1 MLQDLAVQSFLMG
14 LLSAA
19 SLPLGAIIAMYWTPK
34 DRVVAAMMAF
44 GGGALLAALTI
55 DLVAE
60 SLRKGEFYPLAAG
73 CIGGGLLFVLLNKI
87 VNDNGGFLRKAAT
100 TMQHLNKLKLR
111 SYQSFYRRLSKVP
124 LFQILPPEELTA
136 LVRTVKTHR
145 FKKDE
150 CILRQ
155 GDPGESMFV
164 IQSGDVLITDPKQN
178 NRTIATLRAS
188 DVFGEMALITGE
200 PRTASATAQTDVLAW
215 EIHKKDFDFLIRQSP
230 VLAAAMHS
238 LVETRLADLKEHGP
252 VNDEHAEAWYDD
264 ATHHLEAHMQPPTAQ
279 EVKQVSESHGGAP
292 LAIWLGIFLDG
303 IPESLV
309 IGSSMLHA
317 SISFSLLAGLFLSNF
332 PEALSSSVGMRQQKY
347 SGQKI
352 FWMWMSL
359 MIATGIGAYFGNLFF
374 AEAPLFLFALVEGL
388 AAGAMLTMIAETM
401 LPEAFHKGGS
411 VTGLSTL
418 FGFLAAIFFKTL
430 E

>member
-150 CILRQ
+150 
-155 GDPGESMFV
+155 
-164 IQSGDVLITDPKQN
+164 
-178 NRTIATLRAS
+178 
-188 DVFGEMALITGE
+188 
-200 PRTASATAQTDVLAW
+200 
-215 EIHKKDFDFLIRQSP
+215 
-230 VLAAAMHS
+230 
-238 LVETRLADLKEHGP
+238 
-252 VNDEHAEAWYDD
+252 
-264 ATHHLEAHMQPPTAQ
+264 
-279 EVKQVSESHGGAP
+279 
-292 LAIWLGIFLDG
+292 
-303 IPESLV
+303 
-309 IGSSMLHA
+309 
-317 SISFSLLAGLFLSNF
+317 
-332 PEALSSSVGMRQQKY
+332 
-347 SGQKI
+347 
-352 FWMWMSL
+352 
-359 MIATGIGAYFGNLFF
+359 
-374 AEAPLFLFALVEGL
+374 
-388 AAGAMLTMIAETM
+388 
-401 LPEAFHKGGS
+401 
-411 VTGLSTL
+411 
-418 FGFLAAIFFKTL
+418 
-430 E
+430 